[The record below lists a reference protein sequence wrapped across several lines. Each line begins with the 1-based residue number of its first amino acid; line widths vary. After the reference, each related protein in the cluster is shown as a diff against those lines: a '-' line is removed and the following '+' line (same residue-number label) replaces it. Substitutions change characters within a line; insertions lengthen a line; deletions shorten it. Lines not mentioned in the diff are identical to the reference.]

1 MPQRYGQFFKT
12 FVTIWLNY
20 LAKSRIKKK
29 KCQFLTLFTGIFVT
43 FAPKIDKTMSIEKDI
58 PNHRLLHQ
66 MSDLIEEQGV
76 VMVDYTSSTLVI
88 DEEYISPYSVVALCH
103 RGNAKS
109 EYDMKPVEFHAHDIS
124 VMRPGHVVKNTA
136 TSADYSA
143 QLIVTSASCLN
154 RMRQQY
160 LSHHLATWKYFDMQ
174 PCQHLTEEQYRQVC
188 HVFSLVRMACSM
200 TGNFREELISSTF
213 HTLMVL
219 LSAFRH
225 ELNES
230 QPDINRQLSSQ
241 FNNALIEYYRQ
252 SREVS
257 FYARMFNLSPKY
269 FSTLIKQETGI
280 TASEWI
286 ERYVVLQAKSLLIR
300 RRDLT
305 IQQIAGQM
313 GFTEQASFSRFFKHA
328 TGFSPTEF
336 RGKRSKI

>member
-124 VMRPGHVVKNTA
+124 VMRPGHVVR
-136 TSADYSA
+136 
-143 QLIVTSASCLN
+143 L
-154 RMRQQY
+154 
-160 LSHHLATWKYFDMQ
+160 
-174 PCQHLTEEQYRQVC
+174 
-188 HVFSLVRMACSM
+188 
-200 TGNFREELISSTF
+200 
-213 HTLMVL
+213 
-219 LSAFRH
+219 
-225 ELNES
+225 
-230 QPDINRQLSSQ
+230 
-241 FNNALIEYYRQ
+241 
-252 SREVS
+252 
-257 FYARMFNLSPKY
+257 
-269 FSTLIKQETGI
+269 
-280 TASEWI
+280 
-286 ERYVVLQAKSLLIR
+286 
-300 RRDLT
+300 
-305 IQQIAGQM
+305 
-313 GFTEQASFSRFFKHA
+313 FF
-328 TGFSPTEF
+328 PPQ
-336 RGKRSKI
+336 